1 VDVVGLGQ
9 VALNSA
15 PVFGGAMLAIAAG
28 QFRGPDYR
36 GLIQQD
42 MALLEKLP
50 PGATERRDALQRSI
64 DARIDDLIDG
74 ADRSRA
80 LRRAAMSYQGNWRDL
95 VVVLCAVLFTI
106 VWWNVNHSRGNWLPM
121 FILLILLCIVTAAY
135 AFRGVLR
142 ASSSFLH
149 RRHGQQDLRPGP
161 DAPK

>member
-1 VDVVGLGQ
+1 VVGVGQ
-9 VALNSA
+9 IAMDSA
-15 PVFGGAMLAIAAG
+15 PVLGGAMLALAAG

-50 PGATERRDALQRSI
+50 PEETQRRDALQRSI

-95 VVVLCAVLFTI
+95 VVLLCAVLFTI
-106 VWWNVNHSRGNWLPM
+106 VWWNVNHSRGNWLVM
-121 FILLILLCIVTAAY
+121 FVLLILLCIVTAAY
-135 AFRGVLR
+135 AFRGVLH

-149 RRHGQQDLRPGP
+149 RRRADEHPEDGP
-161 DAPK
+161 APK

>member
-1 VDVVGLGQ
+1 VVGVGQ
-9 VALNSA
+9 IAMDSA
-15 PVFGGAMLAIAAG
+15 PVLGGAMLAVAAG

-50 PGATERRDALQRSI
+50 PEATERRDALQRSI

-106 VWWNVNHSRGNWLPM
+106 VWWNVNHSRGNWLVM